1 MNKNFVRILISI
13 SFIISIY
20 FLDLFIFRKNYHKIK
35 KIQELVLQYENKLKQ
50 LKDKK
55 DAEEKV
61 KLEEEEKEKLESY
74 RKQIDEEII
83 RIDKHIAS
91 SPYDPSDIKQIQ
103 WKLDMLADFYKII
116 KENDDSKDDKIREK
130 IGILKKKILQFQLRE
145 FPILRISLSKIIGS
159 KLWGNNIKVY
169 TYGDGS
175 RNIRF
180 VGGAFLNNSN
190 KTTVWVD
197 YMDILE
203 RFRFKRADFIPIEGY
218 DLDYTYWNIEKY
230 QTDDKPID
238 KALKTY
244 YFK

>member
-1 MNKNFVRILISI
+1 
-13 SFIISIY
+13 
-20 FLDLFIFRKNYHKIK
+20 
-35 KIQELVLQYENKLKQ
+35 
-50 LKDKK
+50 
-55 DAEEKV
+55 
-61 KLEEEEKEKLESY
+61 
-74 RKQIDEEII
+74 
-83 RIDKHIAS
+83 
-91 SPYDPSDIKQIQ
+91 
-103 WKLDMLADFYKII
+103 
-116 KENDDSKDDKIREK
+116 
-130 IGILKKKILQFQLRE
+130 
-145 FPILRISLSKIIGS
+145 
-159 KLWGNNIKVY
+159 
-169 TYGDGS
+169 
-175 RNIRF
+175 